1 MANNPYDQFDK
12 VSSTVSDL
20 GVAFG
25 TGANQ
30 LLRIAGDLY
39 GLAADDMDNAVSR
52 QATENIEYLQRRKSP
67 ELVEAERARKA
78 ATDLEGD
85 ELGKALT
92 FFRETVKNPL
102 LAGTA
107 SAEAVPSLVGAG
119 GAGAATRVATGK
131 LLARKGAEKAAEQAT
146 KAGVA
151 AAVGT
156 GAAMQGTSTAGDQ
169 YRTLVELLNK
179 MPDEQAAQLPQI
191 KRLMEEKEA
200 SLPEAKAALA
210 LDLARSTGILSALTS
225 AATQMVPGGRTIE
238 KTLVGGPTKRV
249 LSRVTGAAKGAAGE
263 ALQEAAEEGSGTV
276 IQNIMAEPVEPGRE
290 ITKGLGES
298 VAGAAIAAGPLGA
311 VAGTAGAA
319 PESPRPVPEGEAM
332 AGMSGEPPAP
342 VATRERLADQPQ
354 ADLSRSE
361 EMTPEQFWAT
371 MNIRQAKLLGGEP
384 NPEDVSIAGGLAPAN
399 RDIDPEKATAN
410 LDLGRQA
417 LEKWR
422 QSNPT
427 APENIVLIYD
437 PEMQHNGYGVQGA
450 YNARNG
456 NILINTA
463 FVAPERIGA
472 IVNHE
477 WAHSTLATVEGQQA
491 LAKFAEDALKRVDL
505 GGLQSRYGQQDPII
519 LLEEWIAENQ
529 EKAPSVIRDI
539 IARVREWLS
548 QFGIVDL
555 NDGEVA
561 DIMLRTLRE
570 LETGKVQPDTDVTAR
585 VNEQERYSLAREK
598 VNDKAFMGWFQ
609 NSRVVER
616 DGETPRLMY
625 HGTHP
630 SYLDSVQ
637 RKLDFNVFRPNQKG
651 LIFAT
656 PTPQL
661 ASRFATNFFDDPEG
675 TVFEGARVYPVFI
688 SAQNPF
694 DYENPTHLDLIFGES
709 TGLVV
714 PQFNEDG
721 EMYRYDD
728 VERYWV
734 EQGDWSSIEKLHQVI
749 RNAGFDGLY
758 VLESGA
764 KNIAVFSPDQIKSAY
779 GNVGSYGQRPVTEE
793 EAARYNMT
801 AEQADAE
808 QTKGDIR
815 FSLTPELMKF
825 ARGSVAVDET
835 GKPQVYYHGTPAE
848 FEGNIFKSNEA
859 KNRRGNVAGY
869 YFTPEAEEASWYTG
883 DREGGYAEGAQVLP
897 VYLAIKD
904 PFIPGKSFI
913 SDAMKKA
920 YREELEKANPWIND
934 ARWFDGKIA
943 DMVERRR
950 ISPDA
955 LNADGDAYQRV
966 IKAGGY
972 DGFQDGRHLVAF
984 DPNQI
989 KSAIGNVG
997 SYGQRPVT
1005 EEEAARTG
1013 MGALEANQA
1022 RRQGDIRF
1030 SLSKDQPT
1038 YESPSQPP
1046 VETPRASVLA
1056 SSGLPEQSERGRPER
1071 GGAGDSVPPETAGRL
1086 SPLRDAPVIK
1096 GASGPDPRIVEVAER
1111 YARDNGIDLKR
1122 QGVYVDVNPE
1132 FAARIA
1138 QAYEE
1143 MPHAPSDPKVR
1154 EAYEDLI
1161 RQTRAQYD
1169 ALVDAGYKFY
1179 FYDSTNDPYG
1189 GNPFNAI
1196 RDLRENQRMAVY
1208 ATGEG
1213 FGSSEEFDPEGN
1225 PLLADTGLEW
1235 GFGSEDGPK
1244 RRVTANDLFRAV
1256 HDAFGHSMEGAGFR
1270 ARGEEN
1276 AWQAHRR
1283 LFTGPAVGAMTS
1295 ETRGQNS
1302 WLNYGPAAEKNRTAK
1317 VEDTVFADQKTG
1329 LMPEWTWTENV
1340 APDEEGTKYSLAQT
1354 KTPEFKRW
1362 FGDSMVVDNYGL
1374 PKVVFHGAPTEFTV
1388 FDPSKAKYS
1397 KWGGIGSWFSED
1409 PSYANSF
1416 RGGFDSQGNQTTGP
1430 LLEVYLSLKEPA
1442 VYEGNK
1448 GFEQLI
1454 RDYESITGV
1463 KTNRGTPETNREFVD
1478 KMKELGFDGI
1488 VVKNHTVDAAINPEP
1503 QTFYVAFDPTQIKS
1517 ATGNVGTFDPEN
1529 PDIRYSLTS
1538 NAVGARA
1545 LEDAETMTFKNWAT
1559 ASKYLGDLLKKEF
1572 PGGLDGQ
1579 SPETLSRLAD
1589 LMDRDL
1595 SLALTMP
1602 ENADAIGWYNRE
1614 MKTVFDILRSPEL
1627 DYQLDDPVNRGV
1639 FNAILAITSNGQ
1651 KVIPQFLKTAELY
1664 NGWRKTGLIPPVGK
1678 WGGERNKA
1686 IKGHV
1691 KFLNEMLRF
1700 AGPSGTVDYLTS
1712 EQTLGDHL
1720 NNLYGMVAEANGLP
1734 ETATVKDKKAALK
1747 KYLKVT
1753 MPSGELVDY
1762 NTVGAAVFGPKLGGG
1777 FFANLYGKFDRLT
1790 MDRWFMRTFHRLTGR
1805 LGEQRPKMVADILKE
1820 ARDEA
1825 GDVLPEDVSDE
1836 EILQEINTTGKQAY
1850 KNYKEIKK
1858 RLKDNPDDTEAEA
1871 LDLMRRLYNRYV
1883 KAKSGLFDAP
1893 DNGTHRKFIREV
1905 VDRVQKLRAER
1916 GDPPIDT
1923 SDIQAILWYL
1933 EKDIWNRLRK
1943 DMSPD
1948 VVDEADAQEDA
1959 DDGDTE
1965 DTAGRVSYSD
1975 GAREL
1980 YRRKV
1985 KKDYVAPNEAQPAT
1999 GG

>member
-1 MANNPYDQFDK
+1 
-12 VSSTVSDL
+12 
-20 GVAFG
+20 
-25 TGANQ
+25 
-30 LLRIAGDLY
+30 
-39 GLAADDMDNAVSR
+39 
-52 QATENIEYLQRRKSP
+52 
-67 ELVEAERARKA
+67 
-78 ATDLEGD
+78 
-85 ELGKALT
+85 
-92 FFRETVKNPL
+92 
-102 LAGTA
+102 
-107 SAEAVPSLVGAG
+107 
-119 GAGAATRVATGK
+119 
-131 LLARKGAEKAAEQAT
+131 
-146 KAGVA
+146 
-151 AAVGT
+151 
-156 GAAMQGTSTAGDQ
+156 
-169 YRTLVELLNK
+169 
-179 MPDEQAAQLPQI
+179 
-191 KRLMEEKEA
+191 
-200 SLPEAKAALA
+200 
-210 LDLARSTGILSALTS
+210 
-225 AATQMVPGGRTIE
+225 
-238 KTLVGGPTKRV
+238 
-249 LSRVTGAAKGAAGE
+249 
-263 ALQEAAEEGSGTV
+263 
-276 IQNIMAEPVEPGRE
+276 
-290 ITKGLGES
+290 
-298 VAGAAIAAGPLGA
+298 
-311 VAGTAGAA
+311 
-319 PESPRPVPEGEAM
+319 
-332 AGMSGEPPAP
+332 
-342 VATRERLADQPQ
+342 
-354 ADLSRSE
+354 
-361 EMTPEQFWAT
+361 
-371 MNIRQAKLLGGEP
+371 
-384 NPEDVSIAGGLAPAN
+384 
-399 RDIDPEKATAN
+399 
-410 LDLGRQA
+410 
-417 LEKWR
+417 
-422 QSNPT
+422 
-427 APENIVLIYD
+427 
-437 PEMQHNGYGVQGA
+437 
-450 YNARNG
+450 
-456 NILINTA
+456 
-463 FVAPERIGA
+463 
-472 IVNHE
+472 
-477 WAHSTLATVEGQQA
+477 
-491 LAKFAEDALKRVDL
+491 
-505 GGLQSRYGQQDPII
+505 
-519 LLEEWIAENQ
+519 
-529 EKAPSVIRDI
+529 
-539 IARVREWLS
+539 
-548 QFGIVDL
+548 
-555 NDGEVA
+555 
-561 DIMLRTLRE
+561 
-570 LETGKVQPDTDVTAR
+570 
-585 VNEQERYSLAREK
+585 
-598 VNDKAFMGWFQ
+598 
-609 NSRVVER
+609 
-616 DGETPRLMY
+616 
-625 HGTHP
+625 
-630 SYLDSVQ
+630 
-637 RKLDFNVFRPNQKG
+637 
-651 LIFAT
+651 
-656 PTPQL
+656 
-661 ASRFATNFFDDPEG
+661 
-675 TVFEGARVYPVFI
+675 
-688 SAQNPF
+688 
-694 DYENPTHLDLIFGES
+694 
-709 TGLVV
+709 
-714 PQFNEDG
+714 
-721 EMYRYDD
+721 
-728 VERYWV
+728 
-734 EQGDWSSIEKLHQVI
+734 
-749 RNAGFDGLY
+749 
-758 VLESGA
+758 
-764 KNIAVFSPDQIKSAY
+764 
-779 GNVGSYGQRPVTEE
+779 
-793 EAARYNMT
+793 
-801 AEQADAE
+801 
-808 QTKGDIR
+808 
-815 FSLTPELMKF
+815 
-825 ARGSVAVDET
+825 
-835 GKPQVYYHGTPAE
+835 
-848 FEGNIFKSNEA
+848 
-859 KNRRGNVAGY
+859 
-869 YFTPEAEEASWYTG
+869 
-883 DREGGYAEGAQVLP
+883 
-897 VYLAIKD
+897 
-904 PFIPGKSFI
+904 
-913 SDAMKKA
+913 
-920 YREELEKANPWIND
+920 
-934 ARWFDGKIA
+934 
-943 DMVERRR
+943 
-950 ISPDA
+950 
-955 LNADGDAYQRV
+955 
-966 IKAGGY
+966 
-972 DGFQDGRHLVAF
+972 
-984 DPNQI
+984 
-989 KSAIGNVG
+989 
-997 SYGQRPVT
+997 
-1005 EEEAARTG
+1005 
-1013 MGALEANQA
+1013 
-1022 RRQGDIRF
+1022 
-1030 SLSKDQPT
+1030 
-1038 YESPSQPP
+1038 
-1046 VETPRASVLA
+1046 
-1056 SSGLPEQSERGRPER
+1056 
-1071 GGAGDSVPPETAGRL
+1071 
-1086 SPLRDAPVIK
+1086 
-1096 GASGPDPRIVEVAER
+1096 
-1111 YARDNGIDLKR
+1111 
-1122 QGVYVDVNPE
+1122 VYVDVNPE

>member
-25 TGANQ
+25 IGSNQ
-30 LLRIAGDLY
+30 LLRMAGDLY

-67 ELVEAERARKA
+67 ELIEAERARKA
-78 ATDLEGD
+78 ATDLEED

-92 FFRETVKNPL
+92 FFRETAKNPL

-119 GAGAATRVATGK
+119 GAGAATRVVTGK

-249 LSRVTGAAKGAAGE
+249 LSRATGAAKGAAGE

-598 VNDKAFMGWFQ
+598 MNDKAFMGWFQ

-709 TGLVV
+709 TGMVV

-801 AEQADAE
+801 AEQADTE

-835 GKPQVYYHGTPAE
+835 GKPQVYYHGTPAG

-869 YFTPEAEEASWYTG
+869 YFTPESEEASWYSG

-1056 SSGLPEQSERGRPER
+1056 SSGLPEQPERGRPER

-1244 RRVTANDLFRAV
+1244 RRVSANDLFRAV

-1340 APDEEGTKYSLAQT
+1340 APDEEGTK
-1354 KTPEFKRW
+1354 
-1362 FGDSMVVDNYGL
+1362 
-1374 PKVVFHGAPTEFTV
+1374 
-1388 FDPSKAKYS
+1388 
-1397 KWGGIGSWFSED
+1397 
-1409 PSYANSF
+1409 
-1416 RGGFDSQGNQTTGP
+1416 
-1430 LLEVYLSLKEPA
+1430 
-1442 VYEGNK
+1442 
-1448 GFEQLI
+1448 
-1454 RDYESITGV
+1454 
-1463 KTNRGTPETNREFVD
+1463 
-1478 KMKELGFDGI
+1478 
-1488 VVKNHTVDAAINPEP
+1488 
-1503 QTFYVAFDPTQIKS
+1503 
-1517 ATGNVGTFDPEN
+1517 
-1529 PDIRYSLTS
+1529 YSLTS

-1893 DNGTHRKFIREV
+1893 DNGAHRKFIREV

-1948 VVDEADAQEDA
+1948 VVDEADAQDDA